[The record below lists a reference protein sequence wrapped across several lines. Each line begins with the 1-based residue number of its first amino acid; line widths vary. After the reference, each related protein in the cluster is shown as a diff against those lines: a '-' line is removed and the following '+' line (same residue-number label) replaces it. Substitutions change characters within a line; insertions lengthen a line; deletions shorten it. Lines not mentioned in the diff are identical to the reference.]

1 VNQSYAASESGALG
15 TALPVRPATPVTS
28 TLPVTT
34 GSSSAGTPTPVRS
47 SSSGSMSKRV
57 QAGMNINSWDVA
69 DDIERLVQS
78 PRPANVDDLAN
89 LGIPLAS
96 LL

>member
-1 VNQSYAASESGALG
+1 
-15 TALPVRPATPVTS
+15 
-28 TLPVTT
+28 
-34 GSSSAGTPTPVRS
+34 
-47 SSSGSMSKRV
+47 
-57 QAGMNINSWDVA
+57 MNINSWDVADA

-89 LGIPLAS
+89 PGIPLAS